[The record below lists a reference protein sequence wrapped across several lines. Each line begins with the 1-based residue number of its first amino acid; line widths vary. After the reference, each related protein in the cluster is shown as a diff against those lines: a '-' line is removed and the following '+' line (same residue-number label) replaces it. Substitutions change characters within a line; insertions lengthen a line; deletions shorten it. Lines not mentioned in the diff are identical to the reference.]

1 MKKQMLTGYLCAI
14 CSAVIYGCMPL
25 MSKYIY
31 ADGVNPLTLVF
42 LRNALSIL
50 PLGILAYR
58 EKKTLAIPK
67 KILPSISL
75 ISLLGCSA
83 TPILL
88 FSSYQFMA
96 SGTATVFHFVYP
108 ALVIVLQILFTGK
121 KVQMSNLV
129 SVALCVVG
137 IGLFYAP
144 GEPLNLTGS
153 ALALSSG
160 LTFAIYVVLLSNF
173 DRSHVSGF
181 LFSFYVATISSIFLL
196 ITCLVTGN
204 LALPTSLTGWGLC
217 VLFSLAVTT
226 GAVVLFQ
233 NSTFLIGGER
243 TSILSTLEPITSIIL
258 GVIVFG
264 EPFGLRVLI
273 GTVLVVA
280 ASVLTAVCDMKKK
293 NR

>member
-1 MKKQMLTGYLCAI
+1 MTKQMLTGYICAI

-31 ADGVNPLTLVF
+31 AGGVNPLTLVF
-42 LRNALSIL
+42 LRNALSII

-58 EKKTLAIPK
+58 ESKTLRVPAK
-67 KILPSISL
+67 LLPSVTLMSF
-75 ISLLGCSA
+75 LGCSA

-108 ALVIVLQILFTGK
+108 ALVILLQIFFMRK
-121 KVQMSNLV
+121 KVQLTNV
-129 SVALCVVG
+129 ISVVLCVAG
-137 IGLFYAP
+137 ISLFYSP
-144 GEPLNLTGS
+144 GQPLNFTGS
-153 ALALSSG
+153 VLALSSG

-173 DRSHVSGF
+173 DRTHIAGF
-181 LFSFYVATISSIFLL
+181 LFSFYVATISSIILL
-196 ITCLVTGN
+196 VICLATGS
-204 LALPTSLTGWGLC
+204 LTLPTTPARWGLC

-233 NSTFLIGGER
+233 HSTFLIGGER
-243 TSILSTLEPITSIIL
+243 TSILSTLEPITGVIL
-258 GVIVFG
+258 GVVVFG
-264 EPFGLRVLI
+264 EPFGLRVLV

-280 ASVLTAVCDMKKK
+280 ASMLTALWDMKKAK
-293 NR
+293 V